1 MDGSR
6 KKGHVQQ
13 RVADLVR
20 LKDSSPVDQFT
31 VLVSTLAGDGAGEC
45 SLQARGHG
53 VEQKRGGIKL
63 TYSYVEKLDEQK
75 RDDMELH
82 PRVPGFFNR

>member
-1 MDGSR
+1 MNAWE

-20 LKDSSPVDQFT
+20 QKDSSPVDQFT
-31 VLVSTLAGDGAGEC
+31 ALVSTLAGDGLAGEC

-53 VEQKRGGIKL
+53 VEQTRGGIKL
-63 TYSYVEKLDEQK
+63 TYSYVGKT
-75 RDDMELH
+75 R
-82 PRVPGFFNR
+82 